1 METLWRD
8 LRFGLRHLFK
18 NRGFAAAALLTL
30 ALGIGATGAMVA
42 VVDAVLLR
50 GLPYKDPSRLVVL
63 TGTFTDKGEV
73 ADWPISQMDFADW
86 RRANRVFDDM
96 SVFTPDGDLALNL
109 EGVQEPE
116 RLNGELVSASYF
128 PLLGLTAER
137 GRFFSREEDAKPFG
151 DYVTVLSHDLWR
163 RRFGGDPGV
172 LGQALQLNGRRYR
185 VAGVA
190 PRGFRGLADRADL
203 WIPSQLPPIPEYLN
217 VRLVRWVAVLA
228 RLKPGVTI
236 ARAQQDMN
244 AVTAALAQQFPDTNR
259 GMGVRV
265 TSLRDHWFGDLRRGL
280 AILTLGACIIL
291 AIACINVANLLL
303 TRAVA
308 EQRAYAMRMALGAA
322 RGRLVRQL
330 LTESLL
336 LALLGAAL
344 GLLLAQWATHALI
357 AASGIRFQ
365 SWVHVSAGRPE
376 VIAAIAG
383 AAALCGIAFGLVPV
397 WVTFQSDITQ
407 SLSRQGKEPPRGSG
421 RRRVQGAVVIAQ
433 VALALLLSAGAGLMA
448 KGYQKLIHQDLGF
461 RPEGL
466 LTYRVD
472 IRGPRY
478 RDDDLVRR
486 LVRDYLDQLA
496 AVPGVAAVAIADPTI
511 PTDGWSGAY
520 VSVEGHP
527 SDAPGGTYPAMM
539 HAISSEYFTMLGIP
553 LLQGRTFGQHELN
566 PSGVVVSKAMA
577 DQQWPGQSP
586 LGRRLK
592 RGALTADYP
601 WLPVLGVVANVKDE
615 GLAGGMRPAPDV
627 YFPVT
632 QFPLR
637 LPLTLNFLVRPQPG
651 AAIAG
656 LMPALRRQMKAVNP
670 DLAVFDVATL
680 GERLEGQA
688 RKARFQIILISL
700 FSALALVLAAVG
712 IYGVVAY
719 GVAQGTREI
728 AIRMSMGADRGA
740 ILRMVVGRGAA
751 LAGAG
756 LALGLAALLLLGRQ
770 LGSVLYQTSAADPLV
785 LGGACCVLL
794 LVALAA
800 NYLPARRAARL
811 EPAIGLRPE

>member
-30 ALGIGATGAMVA
+30 TLGIGATAAMFS
-42 VVDAVLLR
+42 VVDAVLLK
-50 GLPYKDPSRLVVL
+50 GLPYRDASRLAVI

-86 RRANRVFDDM
+86 RRANRVFEDM
-96 SVFTPDGDLALNL
+96 AVFTPGGDLALNL

-128 PLLGLTAER
+128 TLLGLAAQR
-137 GRFFSREEDAKPFG
+137 GRFFSREEDARPFG
-151 DYVTVLSHDLWR
+151 DYVTVLSDELWR
-163 RRFGGDPGV
+163 RRFGADPNV
-172 LGQALQLNGRRYR
+172 LGRTLRLNGKPYR
-185 VAGVA
+185 VVGVG

-217 VRLVRWVAVLA
+217 VRLVRWVSVLA
-228 RLKPGVTI
+228 RLRPGVTL
-236 ARAQQDMN
+236 ARAQQDMDGI
-244 AVTAALAQQFPDTNR
+244 TAALARDYPDMNR
-259 GMGVRV
+259 GMGARV

-291 AIACINVANLLL
+291 LIACINVANLLL

-308 EQRAYAMRMALGAA
+308 EQRSYAISMALGAA

-336 LALLGAAL
+336 LALLGGAC

-365 SWVHVSAGRPE
+365 SWIHVSAGRPE

-383 AAALCGIAFGLVPV
+383 AAALCGVVFGLVPV

-407 SLSRQGKEPPRGSG
+407 SLSRQGKEPPRGSA
-421 RRRVQGAVVIAQ
+421 RRRFQSAVVVAQ
-433 VALALLLSAGAGLMA
+433 VALALILSAGAGLMA
-448 KGYQKLIHQDLGF
+448 KGYQKLTHQDLGF
-461 RPEGL
+461 RPDGI
-466 LTYRVD
+466 LTWRVD
-472 IRGPRY
+472 IRGPHY

-486 LVRDYLDQLA
+486 LTRDYLDRLA
-496 AVPGVAAVAIADPTI
+496 AAPGVAQVSIADPTI
-511 PTDGWSGAY
+511 PTDGWAGAY
-520 VSVEGHP
+520 VSVEGRP
-527 SDAPGGTYPAMM
+527 SDAPDGTYPAMM
-539 HAISSEYFTMLGIP
+539 HAVSADYFAMLGIP
-553 LLQGRTFGQHELN
+553 LLQGRTFGPHELA
-566 PSGVVVSKAMA
+566 PSGVVVSRAMA
-577 DQQWPGQSP
+577 DKHWPGQSP

-592 RGALTADYP
+592 RGPLAAEYP
-601 WLPVLGVVANVKDE
+601 WLTVLGVVGNVKNE
-615 GLAGGMRPAPDV
+615 GITGDKNPAPDV
-627 YFPVT
+627 YFPVV

-637 LPLTLNFLVRPQPG
+637 LPLTLNFLVRPKPG
-651 AAIAG
+651 VAIGA
-656 LMPALRRQMKAVNP
+656 LLPALRREMKTVNP

-680 GERLEGQA
+680 AERLDRQA
-688 RKARFQIILISL
+688 QKARFQIILIGL
-700 FSALALVLAAVG
+700 FSGLALVLAAVG

-719 GVAQGTREI
+719 SVAQGTREI
-728 AIRMSMGADRGA
+728 AIRMSMGADRAA

-751 LAGAG
+751 LAAIG
-756 LALGLAALLLLGRQ
+756 LGCGLAALLLLGRQ
-770 LGSVLYQTSAADPLV
+770 LAGVLYQTSAADPAI
-785 LGGACCVLL
+785 LGGACGVLL
-794 LVALAA
+794 LVSLVA
-800 NYLPARRAARL
+800 NYLPARRASRL